1 MHNEGGY
8 VMFDIS
14 GLDFTSS
21 SKQTTKILTGRLGEI
36 FPLNKPILVYGI
48 PNHTPIFGSIVKNS
62 TAYTL
67 TYVDGTNVTEIL
79 FETTG
84 TTITTTDVENPS
96 GDN

>member
-1 MHNEGGY
+1 MNIQGGY

-14 GLDFTSS
+14 SLDFTSS

-36 FPLNKPILVYGI
+36 FALNKPILVYGI

-67 TYVDGTNVTEIL
+67 TYVDGTNVVTIL

-96 GDN
+96 GD

>member
-1 MHNEGGY
+1 MNIQGGY

-14 GLDFTSS
+14 ALDFTSS

-36 FPLNKPILVYGI
+36 YPLNKPILVFGI

-67 TYVDGTNVTEIL
+67 TYVDGTNVVEIL

-96 GDN
+96 QE

>member
-1 MHNEGGY
+1 MNIQGGY

-14 GLDFTSS
+14 ALDFTSS

-36 FPLNKPILVYGI
+36 FPLNKPILVFGI

-67 TYVDGTNVTEIL
+67 TYVDGTNVVEIL

-96 GDN
+96 QE

>member
-1 MHNEGGY
+1 MNIQGGY
-8 VMFDIS
+8 VMFDVS
-14 GLDFTSS
+14 SLDFTSS

-36 FPLNKPILVYGI
+36 YALNKPILVYGI

-67 TYVDGTNVTEIL
+67 TYVDGTNVVEIL

-84 TTITTTDVENPS
+84 TTITTTDVKNPS
-96 GDN
+96 NV

>member
-1 MHNEGGY
+1 MNIQGGY

-14 GLDFTSS
+14 SLDFTSS
-21 SKQTTKILTGRLGEI
+21 SKQTTKILTGRLGDI

-67 TYVDGTNVTEIL
+67 TYVDGTNVVEIL

-96 GDN
+96 GD